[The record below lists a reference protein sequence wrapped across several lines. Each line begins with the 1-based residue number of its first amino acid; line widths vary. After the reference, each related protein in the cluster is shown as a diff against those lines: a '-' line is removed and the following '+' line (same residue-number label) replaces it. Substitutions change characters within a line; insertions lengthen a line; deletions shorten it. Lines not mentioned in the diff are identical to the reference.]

1 MKDIIRDS
9 TVGQLINRLSSGRYL
24 PYADQRSDYS
34 IPARFI
40 PPSSLSRTQT
50 VSTDDKQILS
60 ATEETSPATISPR
73 TSASLTRINTLVEGS
88 VHDYEKGEVKKTELV
103 YDPYLVGWNGD
114 DDPENPRYVFL
125 LSLDHF
131 LNLRLEFSNWSF
143 GKRAFTTFSISF
155 LTFSVY
161 IGSAIYTPAIPGLI
175 EAFDISLPKA
185 TLGLT
190 LYVLGEYPI

>member
-40 PPSSLSRTQT
+40 PPSSLSRTQSA
-50 VSTDDKQILS
+50 STDDRQSLS
-60 ATEETSPATISPR
+60 SAEESSPATISPR
-73 TSASLTRINTLVEGS
+73 TSASLTRINTLVEDS

-114 DDPENPRYVFL
+114 DDPENPRYV
-125 LSLDHF
+125 
-131 LNLRLEFSNWSF
+131 RLPF
-143 GKRAFTTFSISF
+143 IS
-155 LTFSVY
+155 
-161 IGSAIYTPAIPGLI
+161 
-175 EAFDISLPKA
+175 
-185 TLGLT
+185 
-190 LYVLGEYPI
+190 